1 MEFLSPVSDIFT
13 QGKEFN
19 SIIKQ
24 AKGCQ
29 LNYSLKKLKEFSFLS
44 DEIMD
49 EVMPEDTPETL
60 LKRRRSIKNL

>member
-13 QGKEFN
+13 QEKEFN

-29 LNYSLKKLKEFSFLS
+29 LDYSLKKLKEFSFLNN
-44 DEIMD
+44 EIMD
-49 EVMPEDTPETL
+49 EIMPEDSPEIL
-60 LKRRRSIKNL
+60 LEQRRNMKYL

>member
-13 QGKEFN
+13 QEKEFN

-29 LNYSLKKLKEFSFLS
+29 LDYSLKKLKEFSFLNN
-44 DEIMD
+44 EIMD
-49 EVMPEDTPETL
+49 EIMPEDSPEIL
-60 LKRRRSIKNL
+60 LEQRRNIKYL

>member
-13 QGKEFN
+13 QEKEFN

-29 LNYSLKKLKEFSFLS
+29 LDYSLKKLKEFSFLNN
-44 DEIMD
+44 EIMY
-49 EVMPEDTPETL
+49 EIMPEDSPEIL
-60 LKRRRSIKNL
+60 LEQRRNIKYL

>member
-13 QGKEFN
+13 QEKEFN

-29 LNYSLKKLKEFSFLS
+29 LDYSLKKLKEFSFLNN
-44 DEIMD
+44 EIMD
-49 EVMPEDTPETL
+49 EIMPEDSPEIL
-60 LKRRRSIKNL
+60 LEQCRNIKYL